1 MSPDKIIE
9 AIVSALVA
17 VSVVASI
24 VLQFLTEEQINT
36 PIGGTIYRLAH
47 FRPPAH
53 AGTFKLPGA
62 GPADPAAEAAELEA
76 RLVELRQ
83 RSSTPPSAP
92 PSAPSGSGERGRA
105 TVGALVLFLGMAL
118 GGASLRCK
126 SFDLL
131 RGAPDGCENG
141 TFRCAPAQGDVA
153 ESPWVCSEHYWMRI
167 GDLACTEVEH
177 QVCGFVRGAATCVP
191 PDFDAGSDLDAR
203 ATPLV
208 DAVISDEAL
217 DGGASRD

>member
-1 MSPDKIIE
+1 MSLDKFIE
-9 AIVSALVA
+9 AIATLLVGVSAL
-17 VSVVASI
+17 ASI

-53 AGTFKLPGA
+53 AGTFKLPGV
-62 GPADPAAEAAELEA
+62 GPADPSAEAAELEA
-76 RLVELRQ
+76 RLAELRQ
-83 RSSTPPSAP
+83 RPSSPTSAP
-92 PSAPSGSGERGRA
+92 PSSPSTSGESGRA
-105 TVGALVLFLGMAL
+105 SFAALVLLAGFVL

-167 GDLACTEVEH
+167 GDLACAEVEH
-177 QVCGFVRGAATCVP
+177 QVCGYVRGAATCVP
-191 PDFDAGSDLDAR
+191 PNFDGGTDLDAGAPTLAD
-203 ATPLV
+203 ATL
-208 DAVISDEAL
+208 STEAP
-217 DGGASRD
+217 DGGADHD